1 MFTVNNW
8 ANMWEYSHMLHE
20 ERLAAARHNCLIR
33 ELAQTRPPLQGAR
46 KLLSRMLF
54 FL

>member
-1 MFTVNNW
+1 
-8 ANMWEYSHMLHE
+8 MWEYSHMVHE
-20 ERLAAARHNCLIR
+20 ERLAAARHNWLIR
-33 ELAQTRPPLQGAR
+33 EFTQARPPLQGAR